1 MNTAKRYVVE
11 MLRKKDFTQTFM
23 IDAMKGQ
30 EYSYEAF
37 FRKCLRMAGIL
48 NDIGSDQQI
57 VAVMENSFQL
67 ASLYF
72 AMIFTQRHITVIDP
86 QKGKDEADKI
96 IAQIESPYVIKNEE
110 WMLADESEVEEEPD
124 REETKEK
131 VIQEIEKRDF
141 HSLFLIT
148 FTSGTSGNTKGVK
161 HSLNN
166 LILTAIALHNKV
178 RTASDSR
185 LIHVMPMTY
194 MAGILNS
201 LFYPFIA
208 GASVVITQ
216 RFSIMSARNFW
227 KNVQTYEVN
236 LFWLSPSMLMMID
249 QLDRGDVGERYCQNH
264 NLTFLVGTAPLSNE
278 LRQKF
283 NERYH
288 VNVYASYG
296 LSETLFVSVE
306 NDATL
311 GRSDRNS
318 VGELLEGVAYR
329 ITQSGELYLNVPW
342 MYSGYTNENTNE
354 YFEGEY
360 YKSGDLVRIDNDC
373 LYITGRS
380 KDLIIKGGMNIS
392 PVMIENVVGQ
402 NAGIQENVVM
412 GVRDKSG
419 EEKVCC
425 VYTEAAEGMNTHT
438 LESELRKAVLDKLG
452 INYSIDYLWKVEKIP
467 RNING
472 KIDKNELR
480 RQWEESNDG

>member
-1 MNTAKRYVVE
+1 MDIAKRYMID
-11 MLRKKDFTQTFM
+11 MLRKKDFDQIFM
-23 IDAMKGQ
+23 IDALNGQ
-30 EYSYEAF
+30 AYSYEAF
-37 FRKCLRMAGIL
+37 FRRCLRMADML
-48 NDIGSDQQI
+48 NDIGNEQQI

-72 AMIFTQRHITVIDP
+72 AMMFTERHITVIDP
-86 QKGKDEADKI
+86 QKGKDETDKI
-96 IAQIESPYVIKNEE
+96 IAQLESPYVAGNKE
-110 WMLADESEVEEEPD
+110 WMPDDELDVEKQPD
-124 REETKEK
+124 RDGIRER
-131 VIQEIEKRDF
+131 VIQGIERRNFD
-141 HSLFLIT
+141 SLFLIT

-178 RTASDSR
+178 GTASDSR
-185 LIHVMPMTY
+185 LLHVMPMTY

-208 GASVVITQ
+208 GASVVITH

-227 KNVQTYEVN
+227 KTVQDYEVN

-249 QLDRGDVGERYCQNH
+249 QLDRGDIGEKYCQRH
-264 NLTFLVGTAPLSNE
+264 DLTFLVGTAPLSNE

-283 NERYH
+283 NKRYQ
-288 VNVYASYG
+288 VSVYASYG

-306 NDATL
+306 NDASL
-311 GRSDRNS
+311 SRSDVNC
-318 VGELLEGVAYR
+318 VGELLEGVVCK
-329 ITQSGELYLNVPW
+329 ITQSGELYIKVPW
-342 MYSGYTNENTNE
+342 MYLGYTNENTND
-354 YFEGEY
+354 YFEGEF
-360 YKSGDLVRIDNDC
+360 YKSGDLVRIDRDC

-392 PVMIENVVGQ
+392 PALIENVVGQ
-402 NAGIQENVVM
+402 DGRIQENVVI
-412 GVRDKSG
+412 GVHDHSG

-425 VYTEAAEGMNTHT
+425 VYKEDAEGKDILT
-438 LESELRKAVLDKLG
+438 LESEIKKSVLEKLG
-452 INYSIDYLWKVEKIP
+452 KNYAIDYLWRVGNIP

-480 RQWEESNDG
+480 RQWEVNNNG